1 MAAVVCPTTEL
12 DTASSEIAVAIYIL
26 AKHVKLVGVLVSLAN
41 IAILESANTS
51 APMEPASLQ
60 TDVRIATKTYP
71 LKNLE
76 E

>member
-1 MAAVVCPTTEL
+1 MAAVFCPTTEL
-12 DTASSEIAVAIYIL
+12 DTASSEIAVHIYIL

>member
-1 MAAVVCPTTEL
+1 MAAVVYPTTEL

-51 APMEPASLQ
+51 APMELASLQ

>member
-1 MAAVVCPTTEL
+1 MPPVVCPTTEL
-12 DTASSEIAVAIYIL
+12 DTESSEIAVAIYIL

>member
-1 MAAVVCPTTEL
+1 MPPVVCPTTEL

-51 APMEPASLQ
+51 APMELASLQ
-60 TDVRIATKTYP
+60 TDVRIATKT
-71 LKNLE
+71 L
-76 E
+76 

>member
-41 IAILESANTS
+41 IGILESANTS
-51 APMEPASLQ
+51 APLEPASLQ
-60 TDVRIATKTYP
+60 TDVRIATKT
-71 LKNLE
+71 L
-76 E
+76 

>member
-1 MAAVVCPTTEL
+1 MAAVFCPTTEL

-51 APMEPASLQ
+51 APMELASLQ
-60 TDVRIATKTYP
+60 TDVRIATKT
-71 LKNLE
+71 L
-76 E
+76 

>member
-1 MAAVVCPTTEL
+1 MAAVVCPTTALE
-12 DTASSEIAVAIYIL
+12 TASSEIAVAIYIL

-60 TDVRIATKTYP
+60 TDVHITTKTYP

>member
-1 MAAVVCPTTEL
+1 MAPVVCLTTEL
-12 DTASSEIAVAIYIL
+12 DTAISEIAVAIYIL
-26 AKHVKLVGVLVSLAN
+26 AKHVKLVGVPVSLAN

-60 TDVRIATKTYP
+60 TDVRIAAKTYP

>member
-1 MAAVVCPTTEL
+1 MAPVVCPTTEL

>member
-60 TDVRIATKTYP
+60 ADVRIATKTYP